1 MDVCHLLKKPEPPVI
16 LISRG
21 PQDSDDDSIYS
32 GEEEDK
38 VDEDHE
44 NVTQDNP
51 LGVSRKLKN
60 AMLKSSQ

>member
-16 LISRG
+16 LISMG

-38 VDEDHE
+38 VDEDFE
-44 NVTQDNP
+44 NVT
-51 LGVSRKLKN
+51 
-60 AMLKSSQ
+60 